1 MTERQT
7 LVSRPEWK
15 FESTGMLICG
25 RPRWRER
32 GGRQRGREEGR
43 KGDRDGVRGREGR
56 RGRRACVED
65 VVLVVLYL
73 QDHKR
78 RWPAQRNALS

>member
-1 MTERQT
+1 MERK
-7 LVSRPEWK
+7 RRKAAWE
-15 FESTGMLICG
+15 G
-25 RPRWRER
+25 R
-32 GGRQRGREEGR
+32 R